1 MLNKIKPTLITLLKV
16 IIGLSI
22 FYLLLRGQDLNS
34 ILNYMSEIDLGVFL
48 SASLVYSSIFYF
60 FGLRWRSVNLIFS
73 INISAM
79 TLFKHHLIAFFFSN
93 GLPSTIGGDFWRM
106 KLLFPVTEKKAHAFL
121 IPLIERLSGFFAVFI
136 LGIFSFLILSD
147 QMNISSWNAVAITIV
162 AVLIFIVMFST
173 RFSKRMSLVIQ
184 KIKSESI
191 RDKFVQIIDA
201 FYLVSHHKKN
211 FFIAIFY
218 SLFSQLIYATACLII
233 VNGLGQSIH
242 FLDALIIVPVVYFVS
257 ILPISIGGYG
267 LREGTFV
274 LLLPL
279 FGVDQDK
286 VIAISFLLT
295 LMQLTVSLFGGI
307 LFLFNKKEVTQ

>member
-1 MLNKIKPTLITLLKV
+1 MTEINKV
-16 IIGLSI
+16 S
-22 FYLLLRGQDLNS
+22 F
-34 ILNYMSEIDLGVFL
+34 F
-48 SASLVYSSIFYF
+48 SACALYSSIFYF
-60 FGLRWRSVNLIFS
+60 FGRRWRSVNLIFS
-73 INISAM
+73 IDLTAL

-106 KLLFPVTEKKAHAFL
+106 KLLFSVTEKKSQAFL

-136 LGIFSFLILSD
+136 LGIFSFLFLSEQLD
-147 QMNISSWNAVAITIV
+147 VSSWNALGVTLFAALLFV
-162 AVLIFIVMFST
+162 FLFSR
-173 RFSKRMSLVIQ
+173 RFTQLLSRLVQ
-184 KIKSESI
+184 KIKSDSI
-191 RDKFVQIIDA
+191 KDKLLQIVDA
-201 FYLVSHHKKN
+201 LHLVSQNKKN
-211 FFIAIFY
+211 FSIAIFY
-218 SLFSQLIYATACLII
+218 SIFSQVIYSACCVII
-233 VNGLGQSIH
+233 VNGLGQSIN

-295 LMQLTVSLFGGI
+295 LMQLTVSLFGGL
-307 LFLFNKKEVTQ
+307 LFFFDKKKVHK